1 VKKASEGEKFC
12 ECLTQTEAKTKPES
26 QQNHKT
32 SQKIA
37 SNCLEYFLEICEQR
51 KFFSADSAKNTA
63 SDTDVYQINL
73 NYITF
78 ENHDT
83 TRGGIYVLKRATHL
97 LAFINL
103 VRSRQIVPNRVN
115 LPILHQPSVNQ
126 ACKTKLRYIFSLK

>member
-1 VKKASEGEKFC
+1 MKKASEGEKFC

-63 SDTDVYQINL
+63 SDTDKRLSDQL
-73 NYITF
+73 
-78 ENHDT
+78 ELQLSDNH
-83 TRGGIYVLKRATHL
+83 G
-97 LAFINL
+97 F
-103 VRSRQIVPNRVN
+103 
-115 LPILHQPSVNQ
+115 
-126 ACKTKLRYIFSLK
+126 